1 MPVAYPP
8 APGNHDPM
16 EVRWLSI
23 MLDVPADRMPAA
35 CAFWTAATATTLGAP
50 SGDDGEYLPLEP
62 ADGDAYLCLQRV
74 GRATAGWHLDLHVDD
89 LDAAVA
95 RATGLG
101 AALTNAV
108 DGLRVLATPGGQPF
122 CFIGEQPARGGRR
135 PAPPRFPGGRSLAD
149 QFCFDLPAGEFDRD
163 ADFWAALT
171 GWPRLRRQQEAGTEF
186 DRIGVPER
194 LPAQF
199 LFQRLGPDEADDIG
213 GTHAHLDLSADD
225 RDAEVERHIS
235 LGAEVVRSTE
245 GWTTLR
251 DPAGL
256 VYCVTCRSTGVRIT
270 AAVGTPDRI

>member
-1 MPVAYPP
+1 
-8 APGNHDPM
+8 
-16 EVRWLSI
+16 
-23 MLDVPADRMPAA
+23 
-35 CAFWTAATATTLGAP
+35 
-50 SGDDGEYLPLEP
+50 
-62 ADGDAYLCLQRV
+62 
-74 GRATAGWHLDLHVDD
+74 AGWHLDLHVDD

-149 QFCFDLPAGEFDRD
+149 QFCFDLPAGEFD
-163 ADFWAALT
+163 
-171 GWPRLRRQQEAGTEF
+171 
-186 DRIGVPER
+186 
-194 LPAQF
+194 
-199 LFQRLGPDEADDIG
+199 
-213 GTHAHLDLSADD
+213 
-225 RDAEVERHIS
+225 AEVERHIS